1 MSDGDNPTLTGGPV
15 GGTAGFHAQTLLW
28 TRLEE
33 KVSLRKHNRP
43 ILGGLEL
50 GEEELMAAGERSP
63 SLSADIEAQ
72 KCGRKAP
79 KLCSLSTTHS

>member
-1 MSDGDNPTLTGGPV
+1 MNNGDNPTLTGGAV

-33 KVSLRKHNRP
+33 EFLLRKHNRP
-43 ILGGLEL
+43 ILGGLGL

-63 SLSADIEAQ
+63 SLSADSDEQ
-72 KCGRKAP
+72 KRGRKAP
-79 KLCSLSTTHS
+79 KLCPLSTTHS